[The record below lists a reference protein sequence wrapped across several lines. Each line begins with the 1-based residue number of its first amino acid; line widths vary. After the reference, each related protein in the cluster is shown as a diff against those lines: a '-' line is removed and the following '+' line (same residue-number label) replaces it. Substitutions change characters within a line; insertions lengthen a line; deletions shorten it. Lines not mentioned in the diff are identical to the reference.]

1 MRRIK
6 TPRWAALAVLAV
18 LCLRALVPAGFMV
31 APLDGHLAFVLC
43 SAETSASAPQHQHHH
58 HPGHGDGEHHDGV
71 HADPT
76 CPYAQS
82 AGPAP
87 LPTLPVLE
95 GGAVLDLPVPPVLAT
110 QTFSSSGPTRQQ
122 TPRGPPSPA

>member
-1 MRRIK
+1 MRQK
-6 TPRWAALAVLAV
+6 TSRWAALAVLAV

-31 APLDGHLAFVLC
+31 APLDGRLAFVLC
-43 SAETSASAPQHQHHH
+43 SAETSASAAQHQHHH
-58 HPGHGDGEHHDGV
+58 HPGHGDAEHHDGV
-71 HADPT
+71 HPDPT

-87 LPTLPVLE
+87 LPTPPALA
-95 GGAVLDLPVPPVLAT
+95 GGAVLDPPVPAVLAT
-110 QTFSSSGPTRQQ
+110 QTFSSCGPARQQ